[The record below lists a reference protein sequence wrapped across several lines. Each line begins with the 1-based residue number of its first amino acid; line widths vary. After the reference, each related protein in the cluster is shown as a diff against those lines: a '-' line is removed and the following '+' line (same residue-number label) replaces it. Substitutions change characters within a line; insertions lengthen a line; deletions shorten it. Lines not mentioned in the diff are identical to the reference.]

1 MKKIIPF
8 RKDLEFKTPLA
19 EVTSISLEHR
29 ITSKS
34 KEIISGEFIISG
46 DYKIAESSINRE
58 KFDFTLPFDIAIGTK
73 INLDNM
79 VIDIDDFY
87 YEVIKNGL
95 KVNIDLLIEG
105 EEIASDIKEEV
116 RDSKK
121 EAEPEISNDIS
132 FKEPDF
138 EEVLEKRDDDMMDID
153 INDVNMNNNDNINVN
168 NNVNMNN
175 NDSSVVNNDINN
187 NNNFNLFSNVSNNE
201 TYSAYRVYVIKEED
215 TIDSIL
221 SKYGVS
227 KEDLESY
234 NNLEDIKYGDK
245 IIIPY
250 VRNE

>member
-116 RDSKK
+116 RDSK
-121 EAEPEISNDIS
+121 EAEPEITNDIN

-153 INDVNMNNNDNINVN
+153 INDVNMNNND
-168 NNVNMNN
+168 
-175 NDSSVVNNDINN
+175 SAVVNNDINNNSN